1 MCVGRYPVYIYIYV
15 RVYETLAHF
24 SQKYVRIVGMK
35 APVAGTSLFVK
46 QYNMVHKRKKKKR
59 RAFFYDDMAWVDQS
73 RYIMTHADMYVVVH
87 NLYG

>member
-46 QYNMVHKRKKKKR
+46 QYNMVQKKEEEEEESL
-59 RAFFYDDMAWVDQS
+59 FFTTIWHGS
-73 RYIMTHADMYVVVH
+73 IKVVT
-87 NLYG
+87 